1 MSAFIKK
8 IFSPLVMLNCLGMI
22 LVVVL
27 FFFGTLAFIDFYTLH
42 GEEVEVPKITGVSEQ
57 IAYSKLKA
65 LGLKAEVRDT
75 GYVHKAA
82 PFEVLEQ
89 SIKPGTKIK
98 PGRTIYLTINSNG
111 SKRIELPDL
120 ADNCSRREAEDKLK
134 TLGFKLGATEFI
146 IGDPDWVYEV
156 KVNGKTVKA
165 GTRISVDLPITLV
178 VGKGGLEDEYN
189 GNDSLDYIFNAPF
202 ETDEP
207 LEGEGT
213 DAPQDHAQPE
223 EDYFG
228 EE

>member
-189 GNDSLDYIFNAPF
+189 GNDSLDYIFNTPF

-207 LEGEGT
+207 LEGEVT

>member
-27 FFFGTLAFIDFYTLH
+27 FFFGALAFIDFYTLH

-120 ADNCSRREAEDKLK
+120 ADNSSRREAEDKLK

-207 LEGEGT
+207 LEGEVT

>member
-27 FFFGTLAFIDFYTLH
+27 FFFGTLAFLDFYTLH
-42 GEEVEVPKITGVSEQ
+42 GEEVEVPKLTGVSEQ

-207 LEGEGT
+207 LEGEVT
-213 DAPQDHAQPE
+213 DAPQDNAQPE

>member
-42 GEEVEVPKITGVSEQ
+42 GEEVEVPRLTGVSEQ

-111 SKRIELPDL
+111 STRIELPDL

-207 LEGEGT
+207 LEGEVT

>member
-27 FFFGTLAFIDFYTLH
+27 FFFGALAFIDFYTLH

-111 SKRIELPDL
+111 SKRIDLPDL

-189 GNDSLDYIFNAPF
+189 GNDSLDFIFNAPF

-207 LEGEGT
+207 LEGEVT
-213 DAPQDHAQPE
+213 DAPQDNAQPE

>member
-8 IFSPLVMLNCLGMI
+8 IFSPLVMLNCLGMV

-27 FFFGTLAFIDFYTLH
+27 FFFGALAFIDFYTLH
-42 GEEVEVPKITGVSEQ
+42 GEEVEVPKLTGVSEQ

-207 LEGEGT
+207 LEGEVT

>member
-1 MSAFIKK
+1 M
-8 IFSPLVMLNCLGMI
+8 
-22 LVVVL
+22 
-27 FFFGTLAFIDFYTLH
+27 
-42 GEEVEVPKITGVSEQ
+42 
-57 IAYSKLKA
+57 
-65 LGLKAEVRDT
+65 
-75 GYVHKAA
+75 
-82 PFEVLEQ
+82 
-89 SIKPGTKIK
+89 
-98 PGRTIYLTINSNG
+98 
-111 SKRIELPDL
+111 
-120 ADNCSRREAEDKLK
+120 
-134 TLGFKLGATEFI
+134 
-146 IGDPDWVYEV
+146 

-207 LEGEGT
+207 LEGEVT

>member
-42 GEEVEVPKITGVSEQ
+42 GEEVEVPRLTGVSEQ

-207 LEGEGT
+207 LEGEVT
-213 DAPQDHAQPE
+213 DAPQDNAQPE

-228 EE
+228 EQ

>member
-22 LVVVL
+22 LVVLL

-207 LEGEGT
+207 LEGEVT
-213 DAPQDHAQPE
+213 DAPQDNAQPE

>member
-42 GEEVEVPKITGVSEQ
+42 GEEVEVPKLTGVSEQ

-207 LEGEGT
+207 LEGEVT
-213 DAPQDHAQPE
+213 DAPQDNAQPE
-223 EDYFG
+223 EEYFG

>member
-42 GEEVEVPKITGVSEQ
+42 GEEVEVPKLTGVSEQ

-189 GNDSLDYIFNAPF
+189 GNDSLDCIFNAPF

-207 LEGEGT
+207 LEGEVT

>member
-42 GEEVEVPKITGVSEQ
+42 GEEVEVPKLTGVSEQ

-189 GNDSLDYIFNAPF
+189 GNDSLDYIFNTPF

-207 LEGEGT
+207 LEGEVT
-213 DAPQDHAQPE
+213 DAPQDNAQPE

>member
-8 IFSPLVMLNCLGMI
+8 IFSPLVMLNCLGMV

-27 FFFGTLAFIDFYTLH
+27 FFFGALAFIDFYTLH
-42 GEEVEVPKITGVSEQ
+42 GEEVEVPKLTGVSEQ

-207 LEGEGT
+207 LEGEVT

-228 EE
+228 EQ

>member
-8 IFSPLVMLNCLGMI
+8 IFSPLVMLNCLGMV

-42 GEEVEVPKITGVSEQ
+42 GEEVEVPRLTGVSEQ

-207 LEGEGT
+207 LEGEVT

>member
-27 FFFGTLAFIDFYTLH
+27 FFFGALAFIDFYTLH

-207 LEGEGT
+207 LEGEVT
-213 DAPQDHAQPE
+213 DAPQDNAQPE

-228 EE
+228 EQ

>member
-8 IFSPLVMLNCLGMI
+8 IFSPLVMLNCLGMV
-22 LVVVL
+22 LVVIL

-42 GEEVEVPKITGVSEQ
+42 GEEVEVPRLTGVSEQ

-207 LEGEGT
+207 LEGDVT

-228 EE
+228 EQ

>member
-207 LEGEGT
+207 LEGEVT

>member
-8 IFSPLVMLNCLGMI
+8 IFSPLVMLNCLGMV

-27 FFFGTLAFIDFYTLH
+27 FFFGALAFIDFYTLH

-207 LEGEGT
+207 LEGEVT

>member
-8 IFSPLVMLNCLGMI
+8 IFSPLVMLNCLGMV

-42 GEEVEVPKITGVSEQ
+42 GEEVEVPKLTGVSEQ

-165 GTRISVDLPITLV
+165 GARISVDLPSPLV

-207 LEGEGT
+207 LEGEVT

>member
-207 LEGEGT
+207 LEGEVT
-213 DAPQDHAQPE
+213 DAPQDNAQPE

>member
-8 IFSPLVMLNCLGMI
+8 IFSPLVMLNCLGMV

-27 FFFGTLAFIDFYTLH
+27 FFFGALAFIDFYTLH

-207 LEGEGT
+207 LEGEVT
-213 DAPQDHAQPE
+213 DAPQDNAQPE

>member
-42 GEEVEVPKITGVSEQ
+42 GEEVEVPRLTGVSEQ

-207 LEGEGT
+207 LEGEVT
-213 DAPQDHAQPE
+213 DAPQDNAQPE

>member
-27 FFFGTLAFIDFYTLH
+27 FFFGALAFIDFYTLH
-42 GEEVEVPKITGVSEQ
+42 GEEVEVPRLTGVSEQ

-189 GNDSLDYIFNAPF
+189 GNDSLDYVFNAPF

-207 LEGEGT
+207 LEGEVT

>member
-42 GEEVEVPKITGVSEQ
+42 GEEVEVPKLTGVSEQ

-65 LGLKAEVRDT
+65 LGLNAEVRDT

-207 LEGEGT
+207 LEGEVT

>member
-8 IFSPLVMLNCLGMI
+8 IFSPLVMLNCWGMI

-42 GEEVEVPKITGVSEQ
+42 GEEVEVPKLTGVSEQ

-207 LEGEGT
+207 LEGEVT

>member
-89 SIKPGTKIK
+89 SIKHGRKIR
-98 PGRTIYLTINSNG
+98 PGRTIHLTINSNG

-207 LEGEGT
+207 LEGEVT
-213 DAPQDHAQPE
+213 DAPQDNAQPE

>member
-1 MSAFIKK
+1 MSAVIKK
-8 IFSPLVMLNCLGMI
+8 IFSPLVMLNCLGMV

-27 FFFGTLAFIDFYTLH
+27 FFFGALAFIDFYTLH

-207 LEGEGT
+207 LEGEVT
-213 DAPQDHAQPE
+213 DAPQDNAQPE

-228 EE
+228 EQ

>member
-27 FFFGTLAFIDFYTLH
+27 FFFGALAFIDFYTLH
-42 GEEVEVPKITGVSEQ
+42 GEEVEVPKLTGVSEQ

-207 LEGEGT
+207 LEGEVT

>member
-42 GEEVEVPKITGVSEQ
+42 GEEVEVPKLTGVSEQ
-57 IAYSKLKA
+57 SAYSKLKA

-207 LEGEGT
+207 LEGEVT

>member
-42 GEEVEVPKITGVSEQ
+42 GEEVEVPKLTGVSEQ

-207 LEGEGT
+207 LEGEVT
-213 DAPQDHAQPE
+213 DAPQDHAQPA

>member
-165 GTRISVDLPITLV
+165 GTRIAVDLPITLV

-207 LEGEGT
+207 LEGEVT
-213 DAPQDHAQPE
+213 DAPQDNAQPE

>member
-8 IFSPLVMLNCLGMI
+8 IFSPLVMLNCLGMV

-207 LEGEGT
+207 LEGEVT

>member
-22 LVVVL
+22 LVGVL

-207 LEGEGT
+207 LEGEVT
-213 DAPQDHAQPE
+213 DAPQDNAQPE

>member
-42 GEEVEVPKITGVSEQ
+42 GEEVEVPKLTGVSEQ

-207 LEGEGT
+207 LEGEVT
-213 DAPQDHAQPE
+213 DAPQDQAQPE

>member
-27 FFFGTLAFIDFYTLH
+27 FFFGALAFIDFYTLH

-202 ETDEP
+202 ETDER
-207 LEGEGT
+207 LEGEVT

>member
-27 FFFGTLAFIDFYTLH
+27 FFFGALAFIDFYTLH

-189 GNDSLDYIFNAPF
+189 GNDSLDYIFNTPF

-207 LEGEGT
+207 LEGEVT

-228 EE
+228 EQ

>member
-42 GEEVEVPKITGVSEQ
+42 GEEVEVPKLTGVSEQ

-207 LEGEGT
+207 LEGEVT
-213 DAPQDHAQPE
+213 DAPQDHAQPK

>member
-42 GEEVEVPKITGVSEQ
+42 GEEVEVPKLTGVSEQ

-189 GNDSLDYIFNAPF
+189 GNDSLDYIFNDPF

-207 LEGEGT
+207 LEGEVT

>member
-27 FFFGTLAFIDFYTLH
+27 FFFGALAFIDFYTLH
-42 GEEVEVPKITGVSEQ
+42 GEEVEVPRLTGVSEQ

-207 LEGEGT
+207 LEGEVT

-228 EE
+228 EQ

>member
-27 FFFGTLAFIDFYTLH
+27 FFFGALAFIDFYTLH

-134 TLGFKLGATEFI
+134 TLGFILGATEFI

-207 LEGEGT
+207 LEGEVT
-213 DAPQDHAQPE
+213 DAPQDNAQPE